1 MESTDLTEPHFGRWP
16 KIKENAVVAHFFW
29 SLVKICPK
37 VPNFGDMFWS
47 HSHLGHR
54 TLGKVVRREV
64 NNLAFDTLPLEE
76 VVKAFQDNKEQA
88 PPTKET

>member
-1 MESTDLTEPHFGRWP
+1 MDVGPKLKKTLWLRKFFGLWL
-16 KIKENAVVAHFFW
+16 KFA
-29 SLVKICPK
+29 K